1 MSGEWPCNS
10 WPATIEL
17 VELSPW
23 RWRGGAGLHSH
34 HRPLSSTFEHK
45 CCWPKIQIF
54 RPLVSPPAAGDPR
67 WSAKRPGSSG
77 GYRGALLPQP
87 SPSHEWL
94 SNCRSRPSRLFV
106 EKKKRRK
113 HPLSIDTTP
122 LMPSFSQNRAQE
134 MAITWSE
141 PVEGLNEFWVF
152 SYSMS

>member
-17 VELSPW
+17 VELAPW

-67 WSAKRPGSSG
+67 WSTKRPGSSG
-77 GYRGALLPQP
+77 GYRGALLPQS
-87 SPSHEWL
+87 SPSHEWQ
-94 SNCRSRPSRLFV
+94 SSCRSRPSRLFV
-106 EKKKRRK
+106 EKKKEEK
-113 HPLSIDTTP
+113 TSSQHWHHPTNAFIFSKQGTGNGYHLIRTSGGAEWILSI
-122 LMPSFSQNRAQE
+122 
-134 MAITWSE
+134 
-141 PVEGLNEFWVF
+141 
-152 SYSMS
+152 